1 VLPGSATI
9 HVVEGADHG
18 FAVKGRGSG
27 DVLIEIAS
35 AVARW
40 ADTLD

>member
-1 VLPGSATI
+1 L

-18 FAVKGRGSG
+18 FAVRGRGVG
-27 DVLIEIAS
+27 DVAREIAA

-40 ADTLD
+40 ADALV